1 MTDKPTTNIIEL
13 GKQAELEPGSPASG
27 EELSLTPGDSFFS
40 PGPDGALRKM
50 PRGQRIM
57 DSGAS
62 IS

>member
-27 EELSLTPGDSFFS
+27 GELSLTPGDSFFS

-50 PRGQRIM
+50 PRGQKIM
-57 DSGAS
+57 D
-62 IS
+62 